1 LKFDERF
8 EIRIVIM
15 RQRFFKFGFVAS
27 LGALALL
34 ASCGPKASEETSPPK
49 TDVASSTVPTP
60 APTPNPASPATAPVV
75 LAIKDAA
82 GADLSGDPSK
92 GAAAFSQCKS
102 CHAVEAGVN
111 KVGPSLAGIVGSHAS
126 KVPGF
131 RYSPANV
138 ASNITWTEQEL
149 YDYLEN
155 PRAKIPGTTMAFVGL
170 KDSQKRADLIA
181 YLKSPS

>member
-1 LKFDERF
+1 
-8 EIRIVIM
+8 M
-15 RQRFFKFGFVAS
+15 RQRFFKFGFAAS

-34 ASCGPKASEETSPPK
+34 ASCGPKTPEQATTPP
-49 TDVASSTVPTP
+49 TDVTASAASTNAV
-60 APTPNPASPATAPVV
+60 APTPVPSPAATPAVPAGALVA
-75 LAIKDAA
+75 LAIKDAS

-102 CHAVEAGVN
+102 CHTVEAGVN
-111 KVGPSLAGIVGSHAS
+111 RVGPSLAGIVGSHAS

-155 PRAKIPGTTMAFVGL
+155 PRAKIPGTTMAFVGI